1 MTDTTIA
8 PSANEAVWHAAG
20 AALYDGDIDRF
31 LAHWQPD
38 GRYEVAYP
46 IAGMPSIV
54 AGHDQLR
61 ELFAG
66 FAALTNWVRVADVRF
81 HATVDPDVAFVEE
94 RMTAELH
101 DGSALRERPLHAR
114 HLPRRAHRG
123 DLRVLRRARARGH
136 AAPPRGGVMSVTGR
150 NPRRAVADHP
160 LLRPGSP
167 SHREGL
173 ACRTLT
179 RSW

>member
-61 ELFAG
+61 GLFAG
-66 FAALTNWVRVADVRF
+66 FAAFTNWVRVADVRF
-81 HATVDPDVAFVEE
+81 HATVDHDVAFVEE

-101 DGSALRERPLHAR
+101 DGSAYENELCMRVTFLDGRIAAIYEYYGE
-114 HLPRRAHRG
+114 RAHE
-123 DLRVLRRARARGH
+123 DMLRRLGAG
-136 AAPPRGGVMSVTGR
+136 
-150 NPRRAVADHP
+150 
-160 LLRPGSP
+160 
-167 SHREGL
+167 
-173 ACRTLT
+173 
-179 RSW
+179 